1 MPPPSLSRADP
12 PRASWLRLDSP
23 PGPSLFCPGLW
34 TTLRLMGPRTS
45 GGCPFPRF
53 LRAHTRAPCVPLR
66 GTPTGTPRTS
76 LGPCSAC
83 LGWGLLTAQE
93 LCPGVGAAPA
103 PEEGPVRQAFV
114 DGGSAGGGGRTLK
127 GQQGSP
133 EGGRP
138 VVCEPP
144 LVAAGV
150 RATAEGRGRPG
161 AFAD

>member
-1 MPPPSLSRADP
+1 MCHSEGPPQAPHAP
-12 PRASWLRLDSP
+12 ASALAQLV
-23 PGPSLFCPGLW
+23 L
-34 TTLRLMGPRTS
+34 
-45 GGCPFPRF
+45 GG
-53 LRAHTRAPCVPLR
+53 
-66 GTPTGTPRTS
+66 
-76 LGPCSAC
+76 
-83 LGWGLLTAQE
+83 GLLTAQE

-103 PEEGPVRQAFV
+103 PEEGSVRQAFV

-133 EGGRP
+133 EGGGP

-150 RATAEGRGRPG
+150 RTTAEGRGRPG